1 MNNKIKLEPIKPFTR
16 FLGTIGELPTS
27 YLISMT
33 YEEQLLWFCNFL
45 EKTVIPTL
53 DNTTE
58 AVIELQNYVANYFD
72 NLDVQDEI
80 DHKLDEMADSGELA
94 EIIASYL
101 ELKSLL
107 IFDTVADMKS
117 STNLIDGST
126 VETLGFYSA
135 NDGGGAKYKIRELT
149 GLDNIDEM
157 FLIALTDP
165 TLVAELIVVNN
176 EVNVKQLGIYGI
188 DSEDDTTKIKTAC
201 QKNYSV
207 YFPKGTYLLSS
218 QLIISNASHKVIRG
232 DGVGKTIFKVTDN
245 QTGTHTSYIT
255 TPADDTVDIVTN
267 DLTFKDFTINAGTQ
281 TTRRFVLSPFQVE
294 GLHLENIEIY
304 GGCGYATR
312 LNQDINVYA
321 NNLYIHDIF
330 GYDGQVAGGFYGMNM
345 KNVQISNTRVINVGD
360 HAFYLTGD
368 GSEEWSYA
376 ENIELN
382 NVYCE
387 NTGSDGYTAGGAITI
402 YGNIKNV
409 TVANSII
416 KDSKQGI
423 HISKHGVTEV
433 TPKNVTITNCVID
446 NSYNDGIYCEG
457 LTDDPVKDITITNNV
472 IDYTLNNEG
481 ISLRICDGVVING
494 NVIKNITRIGIEV
507 VNTDNTIISNNI
519 LKNNINHIWC
529 GTRSSTHAD
538 NNVISNN
545 TMYNDSSFDAGN
557 SGLYISAISTNCIAL
572 NNNINN
578 TGNYNYNVRGSSN
591 KSILQTMNNTQTNL
605 SKKILYA
612 SSVPSGNIDGAVG
625 DICFNTG
632 ASAGG
637 SIGWVCVE
645 AGTPGTWKTFGA
657 ISS

>member
-1 MNNKIKLEPIKPFTR
+1 MFRNWL
-16 FLGTIGELPTS
+16 
-27 YLISMT
+27 MT
-33 YEEQLLWFCNFL
+33 NRNFILQNFPFL
-45 EKTVIPTL
+45 EDDFDALTDYEFFCKLIGYVMEFAK
-53 DNTTE
+53 DNEDFNKRLTDLE
-58 AVIELQNYVANYFD
+58 NYIK
-72 NLDVQDEI
+72 NLDLQEEVNN
-80 DHKLDEMADSGELA
+80 KLDEMAESGELA
-94 EIIASYL
+94 EIIAVYL

-107 IFDTVADMKS
+107 IFDTVSDMKS
-117 STNLIDGST
+117 ATYLADGST

-135 NDGGGAKYKIRELT
+135 NDGGGAKYIIRELT

-157 FLIALTDP
+157 FLIALTDV

-176 EVNVKQLGIYGI
+176 EVNVKQVGIHGI

-207 YFPKGTYLLSS
+207 YFPRGTYLLSS
-218 QLIISNASHKVIRG
+218 QLVISDASHKIIRG
-232 DGVGKTIFKVTDN
+232 DGMGKTIFKVTDS
-245 QTGTHTSYIT
+245 QSGAHTSYIT
-255 TPADDTVDIVTN
+255 TSADATVDIVTN

-281 TTRRFVLSPFQVE
+281 TTRRFVLSPFQVK
-294 GLHLENIEIY
+294 GLTLENIEIT

-312 LNQDINVYA
+312 LNQDQEVYA
-321 NNLYIHDIF
+321 NNLYIHDIS

-345 KNVQISNTRVINVGD
+345 KNVSVSNTRVINVGD

-368 GSEEWSYA
+368 GSEDWSYA

-409 TVANSII
+409 TVSNSII

-423 HISKHGVTEV
+423 HISKHGDTEV

-457 LTDDPVKDITITNNV
+457 LDDEPVKDVTITNNI
-472 IDYTLNNEG
+472 IDSTLNNEG
-481 ISLRICDGVVING
+481 IALRLCDSVVVNG
-494 NVIKNITRIGIEV
+494 NVIKNITRIGIEL
-507 VNTDNTIISNNI
+507 VNTDNAVINNNI

-545 TMYNDSSFDAGN
+545 TMYNDASFDAGN
-557 SGLYISAISTNCIAL
+557 SGLYISAVSTNCISL

-578 TGNYNYNVRGSSN
+578 TGNYNYNVRGASN

-605 SKKILYA
+605 SKKIIYA
-612 SSVPSGNIDGAVG
+612 SSIPSSNIDAEVG
-625 DICFNTG
+625 DICYNTSP
-632 ASAGG
+632 SAGG
-637 SIGWVCVE
+637 AIGWVCTT
-645 AGTPGTWKTFGA
+645 AGTPGTWKEFGA
-657 ISS
+657 IAE